1 MEKKHKGA
9 APRKDWDKA
18 DRLLFGT
25 IGLLCDNII
34 YKAALVLAAVWLYV
48 EFVRGLLRVM

>member
-1 MEKKHKGA
+1 MEKKRNGA
-9 APRKDWDKA
+9 VPRKDWDKA

-34 YKAALVLAAVWLYV
+34 YKAALVLAAIWLYV